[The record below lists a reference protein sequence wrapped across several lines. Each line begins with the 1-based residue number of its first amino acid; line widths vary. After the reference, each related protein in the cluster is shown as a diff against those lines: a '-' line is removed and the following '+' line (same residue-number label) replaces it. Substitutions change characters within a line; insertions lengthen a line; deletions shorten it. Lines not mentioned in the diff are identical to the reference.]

1 MLLLW
6 LNSHTQQNGRSRCAI
21 DYVVY
26 EYISITLYLFI
37 LWAVCYY
44 IYYYE
49 EEVIQNAHS
58 PSHISFTFYYSY
70 IKYALFSSAVSFH
83 ADAIRCCWTWHTHTH
98 TNTYCVVGNAIN
110 WTIIWS
116 IIWRSIERPS
126 SGNDWCGCDN
136 ECLRCYDEFF
146 RAFCGP
152 VAKRIFISQSG
163 HCRFIAMLTGAG
175 PDIAGQEYG
184 AHIGH
189 IQCY

>member
-1 MLLLW
+1 MKKKSFKMLTPPPIFL
-6 LNSHTQQNGRSRCAI
+6 S
-21 DYVVY
+21 
-26 EYISITLYLFI
+26 LFI
-37 LWAVCYY
+37 THTLNMLYFLPLSRFMLMPFAAA
-44 IYYYE
+44 E
-49 EEVIQNAHS
+49 LG
-58 PSHISFTFYYSY
+58 T
-70 IKYALFSSAVSFH
+70 
-83 ADAIRCCWTWHTHTH
+83 HTHTH